1 MKLILASSSVYRKE
15 LLSRLQLPFET
26 QIPDID
32 ESPLANEKP
41 AALVERLAIKKAKA
55 IASHENDALVIGCDQ
70 VAVHGDMIVGKPR
83 DHEHAVL
90 QIKAASGKCI
100 TLYTGLVLINSRTL
114 NIQSEV
120 VPYNVVFKKLNQEQ
134 IENYLR
140 KEKPYHCAG
149 SVKSEG
155 LGIALLERFDGEDPN
170 TLIGLPLIRLIKMLE
185 HEGLSVI

>member
-15 LLSRLQLPFET
+15 LLSRLQLPFTT
-26 QIPDID
+26 QIPDVD
-32 ESPLANEKP
+32 ESPLANETP
-41 AALVERLAIKKAKA
+41 AALVERLAIKKAQA
-55 IASHENDALVIGCDQ
+55 IASHEDDALVIGCDQ
-70 VAVHGDMIVGKPR
+70 VAVHGNVIVGKPR
-83 DHEHAVL
+83 DHEHAVAQL
-90 QIKAASGKCI
+90 KAASGKSI
-100 TLYTGLVLINSRTL
+100 TLYTGLVLINSRTS

-120 VPYNVVFKKLNQEQ
+120 VPYNVIFKKLKHEQ

-185 HEGLSVI
+185 YEGLSVI